1 MNILM
6 TFNVGG
12 LYDPNPKEQVTVEER
27 AIIVH
32 EGVED
37 IDMPDVEEGDTIV
50 VEPHKPAEDL
60 AIIVSYI
67 FRNMNICMVNNVEYF
82 LNSNLKEQV
91 TFNERATIVD
101 QYIEDVV
108 MVEVEGGTADTEGMT
123 VSLSPVSL
131 VTTLIYITLLS

>member
-1 MNILM
+1 
-6 TFNVGG
+6 
-12 LYDPNPKEQVTVEER
+12 
-27 AIIVH
+27 
-32 EGVED
+32 
-37 IDMPDVEEGDTIV
+37 
-50 VEPHKPAEDL
+50 
-60 AIIVSYI
+60 
-67 FRNMNICMVNNVEYF
+67 MVNNVEYF